1 MLSEESQAQKTNIPY
16 DSIMGHHPGKSE
28 TIGREIRSMLRN
40 GSGGLVIKGDEGI
53 LATIKSCT
61 HHHNHKI

>member
-1 MLSEESQAQKTNIPY
+1 MAESHRYNFEQKKIEQHTNIQY

-40 GSGGLVIKGDEGI
+40 WEVGLVIKGDEGT
-53 LATIKSCT
+53 LGRC
-61 HHHNHKI
+61 

>member
-1 MLSEESQAQKTNIPY
+1 MLSEESQAHKTNIQY

-40 GSGGLVIKGDEGI
+40 WEVGLVIKGDEGT
-53 LATIKSCT
+53 LGRC
-61 HHHNHKI
+61 

>member
-1 MLSEESQAQKTNIPY
+1 MLSEESQAQKINIPY

-40 GSGGLVIKGDEGI
+40 GWGGISYKRR
-53 LATIKSCT
+53 
-61 HHHNHKI
+61 

>member
-53 LATIKSCT
+53 LGKC
-61 HHHNHKI
+61 